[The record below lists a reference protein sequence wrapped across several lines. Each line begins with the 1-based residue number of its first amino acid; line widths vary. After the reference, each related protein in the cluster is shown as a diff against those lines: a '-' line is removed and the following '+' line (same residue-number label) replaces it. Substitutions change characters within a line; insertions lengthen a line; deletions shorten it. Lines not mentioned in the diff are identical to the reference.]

1 MIGFDWNVA
10 AGSNFLDMVDTL
22 DPAQLFSSVES
33 FQYFKYFQYF
43 GDGWHG
49 GPSTVALIG

>member
-1 MIGFDWNVA
+1 MEHGCA
-10 AGSNFLDMVDTL
+10 AGSIFLDMVDTL
-22 DPAQLFSSVES
+22 YPAQLFSSVES